1 MDMVSIAKEYLN
13 LQKRAANKIFETVNL
28 YQDFFDNR
36 SQYWT
41 DQINFNGKM
50 RATVDEW
57 RLVFKNGREDSI
69 KMVND
74 GFKYMETV
82 LDDLNLFEKKAE
94 LKTNNE

>member
-13 LQKRAANKIFETVNL
+13 LQKRSANNIFDAVTL
-28 YQDFFDNR
+28 YQDFVDIR

-50 RATVDEW
+50 RAAVDEW
-57 RLVFKNGREDSI
+57 RVFFKKGREDSI

-82 LDDLNLFEKKAE
+82 LDDLNPPEKKAE
-94 LKTNNE
+94 PKNIDE

>member
-13 LQKRAANKIFETVNL
+13 LQKLAANKIFEAVNL
-28 YQDFFDNR
+28 YQDFVDNR
-36 SQYWT
+36 SEYWT

-57 RLVFKNGREDSI
+57 RLLFKNSREDSL

-82 LDDLNLFEKKAE
+82 LDDLNLPEKKAE
-94 LKTNNE
+94 LKNNNE